1 MDDKWNIKNKK
12 KGFLKIH
19 DTINVKTKEI
29 LALEIT
35 YKKVYDAKIMKKLV
49 RHIINNV
56 NKKKIK
62 ESNQYWQMGIYDSNE
77 NFIFFNEKRIQLVIR
92 VKRN

>member
-12 KGFLKIH
+12 KSFLKIH
-19 DTINVKTKEI
+19 DTINIKTKEI

-49 RHIINNV
+49 RHVINND
-56 NKKKIK
+56 NKKK
-62 ESNQYWQMGIYDSNE
+62 N
-77 NFIFFNEKRIQLVIR
+77 KRIKSILADGHI
-92 VKRN
+92 

>member
-29 LALEIT
+29 LVLEVT
-35 YKKVYDAKIMKKLV
+35 YRKVYDAKIMKKLV
-49 RHIINNV
+49 RHIINND

-62 ESNQYWQMGIYDSNE
+62 ESNQY
-77 NFIFFNEKRIQLVIR
+77 
-92 VKRN
+92 

>member
-35 YKKVYDAKIMKKLV
+35 YTKVYDTKIMKKLV
-49 RHIINNV
+49 RHIINND
-56 NKKKIK
+56 NKKK
-62 ESNQYWQMGIYDSNE
+62 N
-77 NFIFFNEKRIQLVIR
+77 KRIKSILADGAYMISMKISYSSMR
-92 VKRN
+92 KGFNL

>member
-19 DTINVKTKEI
+19 DTINIKTKEI

-49 RHIINNV
+49 RHIINND

-62 ESNQYWQMGIYDSNE
+62 ESNQYWQMGHI
-77 NFIFFNEKRIQLVIR
+77 
-92 VKRN
+92 

>member
-19 DTINVKTKEI
+19 DTINIKTKEI

-49 RHIINNV
+49 RHVINND
-56 NKKKIK
+56 NKKK
-62 ESNQYWQMGIYDSNE
+62 N
-77 NFIFFNEKRIQLVIR
+77 KRIKSILADGHI
-92 VKRN
+92 

>member
-35 YKKVYDAKIMKKLV
+35 YTKVYDTKIMKKLV
-49 RHIINNV
+49 RHIINND
-56 NKKKIK
+56 NKKK
-62 ESNQYWQMGIYDSNE
+62 N
-77 NFIFFNEKRIQLVIR
+77 KRIKSILADGHI
-92 VKRN
+92 